1 MLPSPLS
8 TLFVLIGFL
17 VSLIYLLRATLWRP
31 NHRNSGPKL
40 PPGPPALPIIG
51 NLHMLGNLPH
61 RALHHLAKRYG
72 PIMSMRLGYVPVIVV
87 SSPQAAELFLKT
99 HDAIF
104 ASRPTVQSS
113 LYMSYGTKAMGFTP
127 YGPYWRSVRK
137 FCTLHLLSASKNE
150 YFAPMRREEIDLAVG
165 SLRNAAA
172 ASEVVD
178 VSAMLREVIGNMI
191 CKLLFG
197 PSGSKETD
205 AKPLIREALS
215 LAGAF
220 NISDYVP
227 WLAPLDLQGLT
238 RRMKAFSR
246 AMDKVL
252 NKIIDDH
259 ENDAQWQKG
268 KQRDFIDVMLS
279 LLKESTNSHNEQELK
294 IDRTNMKAIIIDMLA
309 GGFDTSATTIEW
321 TMSELLRHPHIMKC
335 VQEELQSVVGMNR
348 VVTEADLPKLTYLEM
363 VIKESFR
370 LHPVAPLLVP
380 HESMEDI
387 MIDGFRIP
395 KKSRIFV
402 NSWAIGRDSNT
413 WSDNAEEFCPE
424 RFKDKD
430 IDVRGQDFRL
440 IPFGSG
446 RRGCPG
452 MQLGLIFVRL
462 ILAQLLHC
470 FNWELPNGMR
480 PSDLDMEEVF
490 GLSLP
495 RANSLVALPTY
506 RLLC

>member
-1 MLPSPLS
+1 MLPFPLS
-8 TLFVLIGFL
+8 ILFVLIGFL
-17 VSLIYLLRATLWRP
+17 VPLIYLLRTILWRP
-31 NHRNSGPKL
+31 NQRLRSSGPKL

-61 RALHHLAKRYG
+61 RALQDLAKRYG
-72 PIMSMRLGYVPVIVV
+72 PIMSLRLGYVPVIVV

-113 LYMSYGTKAMGFTP
+113 LYIYYGTKAMGFTP

-137 FCTLHLLSASKNE
+137 FCTLHLLSASKIE
-150 YFAPMRREEIDLAVG
+150 YFAPMRREEIALVVG
-165 SLRNAAA
+165 SLREATAA
-172 ASEVVD
+172 
-178 VSAMLREVIGNMI
+178 RNMT

-205 AKPLIREALS
+205 VKPLIQEALS
-215 LAGAF
+215 LTGAF

-259 ENDAQWQKG
+259 ENDAQWAKG
-268 KQRDFIDVMLS
+268 KQRDFLDVMLS
-279 LLKESTNSHNEQELK
+279 LLKESINSHNEQELK
-294 IDRTNMKAIIIDMLA
+294 IDRTNMKAIILDMLVA
-309 GGFDTSATTIEW
+309 GFDTSATTIEW

-335 VQEELQSVVGMNR
+335 VQEELQSVVGMNKM
-348 VVTEADLPKLTYLEM
+348 VTEADLPKLTYLEM

-387 MIDGFRIP
+387 IIDGLHIP
-395 KKSRIFV
+395 KTSRIFV
-402 NSWAIGRDSNT
+402 NSWAIGRDPNT
-413 WSDNAEEFCPE
+413 WTHNAEEFFPE
-424 RFKDKD
+424 RFKDTN

-452 MQLGLIFVRL
+452 LQLGLIIVRL
-462 ILAQLLHC
+462 VLAQLLHC
-470 FNWELPNGMR
+470 FNWELPNGMQ

-495 RANSLVALPTY
+495 RANNLVALPTY

>member
-17 VSLIYLLRATLWRP
+17 VSLIYLLRTTLWRP

-40 PPGPPALPIIG
+40 PPGPPALPVIG

-72 PIMSMRLGYVPVIVV
+72 PIMSMKLGYVPVIVV

-113 LYMSYGTKAMGFTP
+113 LYMSYGAKAMGFTP

-137 FCTLHLLSASKNE
+137 FCTLHLFSGSKVE
-150 YFAPMRREEIDLAVG
+150 YFAPMRREEIALVVG

-172 ASEVVD
+172 AREVVD
-178 VSAMLREVIGNMI
+178 VSAMLREVIGNMTF
-191 CKLLFG
+191 KLLFG
-197 PSGSKETD
+197 PSGSKEAD
-205 AKPLIREALS
+205 VKPLATEFLN

-220 NISDYVP
+220 NISDFVP
-227 WLAPLDLQGLT
+227 WLAPLDIQGLS
-238 RRMKAFSR
+238 RRMKALSR
-246 AMDKVL
+246 DMDKVL
-252 NKIIDDH
+252 NKIIDEH
-259 ENDAQWQKG
+259 ENDAQWQKER
-268 KQRDFIDVMLS
+268 QRDFIDVMLS
-279 LLKESTNSHNEQELK
+279 LLKESVNSDNEQELK

-309 GGFDTSATTIEW
+309 GGFDTAATTIEW
-321 TMSELLRHPHIMKC
+321 TMSELLRHPRVMKC
-335 VQEELQSVVGMNR
+335 VQEELQSVVGMTR
-348 VVTEADLPKLTYLEM
+348 MVTEADLPKLTYLEM

-370 LHPVAPLLVP
+370 LHPVAPFLIP

-387 MIDGFRIP
+387 TIDGFHIP
-395 KKSRIFV
+395 QKSRIFV
-402 NSWAIGRDSNT
+402 NSWAIGRDPNT
-413 WSDNAEEFCPE
+413 WSDNAEEFFPK
-424 RFKDKD
+424 RFEDTN

-446 RRGCPG
+446 RRGRPG
-452 MQLGLIFVRL
+452 MQLGLIIVRL
-462 ILAQLLHC
+462 VLAQLLHC
-470 FNWELPNGMR
+470 FNWELPNGMH
-480 PSDLDMEEVF
+480 PTDLDMQEVF
-490 GLSLP
+490 GLTTP
-495 RANSLVALPTY
+495 RANNLLAIPTY

>member
-8 TLFVLIGFL
+8 TLFVLIGFF

-31 NHRNSGPKL
+31 NHRSSGPKL
-40 PPGPPALPIIG
+40 PRGPPALPIIG

-61 RALHHLAKRYG
+61 RALQHLAKRYG

-113 LYMSYGTKAMGFTP
+113 LYLSYGAKAMGFTP

-137 FCTLHLLSASKNE
+137 FCTLHLLSVSKIE

-172 ASEVVD
+172 AREVVD

-205 AKPLIREALS
+205 VKPLVREALS
-215 LAGAF
+215 LPGAF

-246 AMDKVL
+246 DMD
-252 NKIIDDH
+252 
-259 ENDAQWQKG
+259 
-268 KQRDFIDVMLS
+268 
-279 LLKESTNSHNEQELK
+279 
-294 IDRTNMKAIIIDMLA
+294 
-309 GGFDTSATTIEW
+309 
-321 TMSELLRHPHIMKC
+321 
-335 VQEELQSVVGMNR
+335 
-348 VVTEADLPKLTYLEM
+348 
-363 VIKESFR
+363 
-370 LHPVAPLLVP
+370 
-380 HESMEDI
+380 
-387 MIDGFRIP
+387 
-395 KKSRIFV
+395 IF
-402 NSWAIGRDSNT
+402 
-413 WSDNAEEFCPE
+413 
-424 RFKDKD
+424 
-430 IDVRGQDFRL
+430 
-440 IPFGSG
+440 
-446 RRGCPG
+446 
-452 MQLGLIFVRL
+452 
-462 ILAQLLHC
+462 
-470 FNWELPNGMR
+470 
-480 PSDLDMEEVF
+480 
-490 GLSLP
+490 
-495 RANSLVALPTY
+495 
-506 RLLC
+506 